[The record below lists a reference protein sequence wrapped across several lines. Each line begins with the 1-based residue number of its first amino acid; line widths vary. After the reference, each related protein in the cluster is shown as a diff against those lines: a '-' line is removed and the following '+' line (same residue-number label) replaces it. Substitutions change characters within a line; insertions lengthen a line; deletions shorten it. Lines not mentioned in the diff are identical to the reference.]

1 MKRFVELSHILE
13 DGTGAYPGLPQP
25 SIGAHLDH
33 EQSRSRYDG
42 KAEFYLGRIQTVT
55 NVGTYIDSP
64 FHRFRDGEDL
74 AAVGLDRVAGLPGI
88 VLGADPKA
96 GRTISLSIPPSDI
109 TGRAVLVRTGWD
121 RLWGTDAYAKDSP
134 YLAASFV
141 ELLIEAGAV
150 LVGVDFLNVDNTA
163 DPGRPVHTRLL
174 KAGIL
179 IVENLTNLSAL
190 PANGFLFWAVPLR
203 IKKGASFPV
212 RAYAELA
219 DR

>member
-74 AAVGLDRVAGLPGI
+74 AAVGLDRLAGLDGI
-88 VLGADPKA
+88 VLEAGSKA
-96 GRTISLSIPPSDI
+96 GRAISLSIPPSDI
-109 TGRAVLVRTGWD
+109 AGRAVLVRTGWD

-134 YLAASFV
+134 YLAAGFV
-141 ELLIEAGAV
+141 ELLVDAGAV

-163 DPGRPVHTRLL
+163 DPERPVHTRLL
-174 KAGIL
+174 KAGVL

-190 PANGFLFWAVPLR
+190 PPGGFLFWAVPLR